1 MKATEKVQKI
11 RSELMILEALVVA
24 MERREEVFAVLEES
38 ENDQQTR
45 LFLGERLGLDE
56 VQIRAILDM
65 QIRRFTPT
73 NRRMI
78 EEHIAVLDHELGAL
92 G

>member
-1 MKATEKVQKI
+1 
-11 RSELMILEALVVA
+11 MISNHVW
-24 MERREEVFAVLEES
+24 
-38 ENDQQTR
+38 
-45 LFLGERLGLDE
+45 FLGERLGLDE

-73 NRRMI
+73 NRGMI
-78 EEHIAVLDHELGAL
+78 EEHIVVLNQELGAL

>member
-1 MKATEKVQKI
+1 MKAAEKSQKI

-24 MERREEVFAVLEES
+24 MDRREELFAVLEES
-38 ENDQQTR
+38 ENDQQAH
-45 LFLGERLGLDE
+45 LVLGERLGLDE
-56 VQIRAILDM
+56 VQIQAILDI

-73 NRRMI
+73 NQRMI
-78 EEHIAVLDHELGAL
+78 QEHIAVLNQELGAL